1 MDMSISDKNKK
12 FSKLAALLVLLLF
25 VIWSLSSKDMMVTES
40 HVFEVKKGSSTG
52 SIAKELSD
60 KGLIKSELFF
70 ISFSKFLNA
79 NKKLKSGYYEILPD
93 TSVWTF
99 IDKISTGSVL
109 STKVTLIEGKTI
121 KFYFNQLTNDPS
133 IEASG
138 SLKDV
143 MTSIGINEPYDGW
156 FFPETY
162 SFNYGESLENV
173 LKRAHLELKKNL
185 MVLWD
190 QRDKGLPLKSPYE
203 AIILASLIENE
214 TALDDEKSLIAG
226 VFIRRL
232 NEGMRLQTDPTVIYA
247 LGDAYSPPLKKSDLR
262 INSLYNTYRN
272 KGLPPGA
279 ISSVGYQSLFAA
291 LHPSS
296 NTDLY
301 FVSKKDGSH
310 AFAPNYEKH
319 KENIKKYLNN
329 N

>member
-1 MDMSISDKNKK
+1 MSISDKNKT
-12 FSKLAALLVLLLF
+12 FSKLAALLILLLF
-25 VIWSLSSKDMMVTES
+25 AIWLLSSKDMMVTES
-40 HVFEVKKGSSTG
+40 HIFEVKKGSSMGT
-52 SIAKELSD
+52 IAKELSD

-70 ISFSKFLNA
+70 TSFSKFLNA
-79 NKKLKSGYYEILPD
+79 NNKLKSGYYEILPG

-133 IEASG
+133 IKSSG
-138 SLKDV
+138 SLKEV

-173 LKRAHLELKKNL
+173 LKRSHLELKKNL
-185 MVLWD
+185 KVLWD
-190 QRDKGLPLKSPYE
+190 QRDKDLPLKSPYE

>member
-1 MDMSISDKNKK
+1 MSISDKNKK
-12 FSKLAALLVLLLF
+12 FSKLAALFVLLLF
-25 VIWSLSSKDMMVTES
+25 AIWFLSTKDMIATES
-40 HVFEVKKGSSTG
+40 HIFEVKKGSSMG
-52 SIAKELSD
+52 SIAKELSN

-70 ISFSKFLNA
+70 TSFSKFLNA
-79 NKKLKSGYYEILPD
+79 NKKLKSGYYEILPG

-109 STKVTLIEGKTI
+109 STKVTL

-133 IEASG
+133 IKPSG
-138 SLKDV
+138 SLKEV

-173 LKRAHLELKKNL
+173 LKRAHQELMKNL

-214 TALDDEKSLIAG
+214 TALDEEKSLISG

>member
-1 MDMSISDKNKK
+1 MPISDKNKT
-12 FSKLAALLVLLLF
+12 FSKLAALLILLLF
-25 VIWSLSSKDMMVTES
+25 AIWLLSSKDMMVTES
-40 HVFEVKKGSSTG
+40 HIFEVKKGSSMGT
-52 SIAKELSD
+52 IAQELSD

-70 ISFSKFLNA
+70 TSFSKFLNA
-79 NKKLKSGYYEILPD
+79 NNKLKSGYYEILPG

-133 IEASG
+133 IKPSG
-138 SLKDV
+138 SLKEV

-173 LKRAHLELKKNL
+173 LKRSHLELKKNL
-185 MVLWD
+185 KVLWD
-190 QRDKGLPLKSPYE
+190 QRDKDLPLKSPYE

-214 TALDDEKSLIAG
+214 TALDEEKSLIAG

>member
-1 MDMSISDKNKK
+1 MSISDKNKK
-12 FSKLAALLVLLLF
+12 FSKLAALFVLLLF
-25 VIWSLSSKDMMVTES
+25 AIWFLSSKDMMATES
-40 HVFEVKKGSSTG
+40 HIFEVKKGSSMG
-52 SIAKELSD
+52 SIAQELSD

-70 ISFSKFLNA
+70 TSFSKFLNA
-79 NKKLKSGYYEILPD
+79 NKKLKSGYYEILPG

-138 SLKDV
+138 SLKEV

-173 LKRAHLELKKNL
+173 LKRAHQELMKNL

-214 TALDDEKSLIAG
+214 TALDEEKSLIAG

>member
-1 MDMSISDKNKK
+1 MSISDKNKK
-12 FSKLAALLVLLLF
+12 FSKLAALFILLLF
-25 VIWSLSSKDMMVTES
+25 TIWSLSSKDMMVTES
-40 HVFEVKKGSSTG
+40 QVFEVKKGSSMG
-52 SIAKELSD
+52 SVAQELSD
-60 KGLIKSELFF
+60 RKLIKSELFF
-70 ISFSKFLNA
+70 TSLSKLLDA
-79 NKKLKSGYYEILPD
+79 NNKLKSGHYEILPGMGI
-93 TSVWTF
+93 WTF

-109 STKVTLIEGKTI
+109 TTKITLIEGKTI
-121 KFYFNQLTNDPS
+121 NFYFNQLTNDPS
-133 IEASG
+133 ISSSG
-138 SLKDV
+138 SLKEV
-143 MTSIGINEPYDGW
+143 MESIGINEPYDGW

-173 LKRAHLELKKNL
+173 LKRTHLELNKKL

-262 INSLYNTYRN
+262 IDSLYNTYRN

-279 ISSVGYQSLFAA
+279 ISSVGYQSLYAA
-291 LHPSS
+291 LHPSG

-310 AFAPNYEKH
+310 AFAPTYEKH

>member
-1 MDMSISDKNKK
+1 MSISDKNKN

-25 VIWSLSSKDMMVTES
+25 AIWSLSSKDMIVTKS
-40 HVFEVKKGSSTG
+40 QIFEVKKGSSIG
-52 SIAKELSD
+52 SVAKELSD
-60 KGLIKSELFF
+60 EGLIKSELFF
-70 ISFSKFLNA
+70 TSFSKFLNA
-79 NKKLKSGYYEILPD
+79 NKKLKSGYYEILPG
-93 TSVWTF
+93 TSIWAF

-109 STKVTLIEGKTI
+109 VTSVTLIEGKTI

-133 IEASG
+133 IGSSG
-138 SLKDV
+138 SLKEV

-162 SFNYGESLENV
+162 NFNYGESLENV
-173 LKRAHLELKKNL
+173 LKRAHLELNKKL

-232 NEGMRLQTDPTVIYA
+232 NEDMRLQTDPTVIYA

-262 INSLYNTYRN
+262 IDSLYNTYRN

-279 ISSVGYQSLFAA
+279 ISSVGYQSLYAA
-291 LHPSS
+291 LHPAG

-310 AFAPNYEKH
+310 AFAPTYEKH
-319 KENIKKYLNN
+319 KANIKKYLNN

>member
-1 MDMSISDKNKK
+1 MSISDKNKN

-25 VIWSLSSKDMMVTES
+25 AIWSLSSKDMIVTKS
-40 HVFEVKKGSSTG
+40 QIFEVKKGSSIG
-52 SIAKELSD
+52 SVAKELSD
-60 KGLIKSELFF
+60 EGLIKSELFF
-70 ISFSKFLNA
+70 TSFSKFLNA
-79 NKKLKSGYYEILPD
+79 NKKLKSGYYEILPG
-93 TSVWTF
+93 TSIWAF

-109 STKVTLIEGKTI
+109 VTSVTLIEGKTI

-133 IEASG
+133 IGPSG
-138 SLKDV
+138 SLKEV

-162 SFNYGESLENV
+162 NFNYGESLENV
-173 LKRAHLELKKNL
+173 LKRAHLELNKKL

-262 INSLYNTYRN
+262 IDSLYNTYRN

-279 ISSVGYQSLFAA
+279 ISSVGYQSLYAA
-291 LHPSS
+291 LHPSG

-310 AFAPNYEKH
+310 AFAPTYEKH

>member
-1 MDMSISDKNKK
+1 MSISDENKK
-12 FSKLAALLVLLLF
+12 FSKLAALFVLLLF
-25 VIWSLSSKDMMVTES
+25 AIWFLSTKDMIATES
-40 HVFEVKKGSSTG
+40 HIFEVKKGSSMG
-52 SIAKELSD
+52 SIAKELSN

-70 ISFSKFLNA
+70 TSFSKFLNA
-79 NKKLKSGYYEILPD
+79 NKKLKSGYYEILPG

-133 IEASG
+133 IKSSG
-138 SLKDV
+138 SLKEV

-173 LKRAHLELKKNL
+173 LKRAHQELMKNL

-214 TALDDEKSLIAG
+214 TALDEEKSLISG

>member
-1 MDMSISDKNKK
+1 MPISDKNKT
-12 FSKLAALLVLLLF
+12 FSKLAALLILLLF
-25 VIWSLSSKDMMVTES
+25 AIWLLSSKDMMVTES
-40 HVFEVKKGSSTG
+40 HIFEVKKGSSMGT
-52 SIAKELSD
+52 IAQELSD

-70 ISFSKFLNA
+70 TSFSKFLNA
-79 NKKLKSGYYEILPD
+79 NNKLKSGYYEILPG

-133 IEASG
+133 IKPSG
-138 SLKDV
+138 SLKEV

-173 LKRAHLELKKNL
+173 LKRSHLELKKNL
-185 MVLWD
+185 KVLWD
-190 QRDKGLPLKSPYE
+190 QRDKDLPLKSPYE

-214 TALDDEKSLIAG
+214 TALDEEKSLIAG

-296 NTDLY
+296 NADLY

>member
-1 MDMSISDKNKK
+1 MSISDKNKK
-12 FSKLAALLVLLLF
+12 FSKLAALFVLLLF
-25 VIWSLSSKDMMVTES
+25 AIWFLSTKDMIATES
-40 HVFEVKKGSSTG
+40 HIFEVKKGSSMG
-52 SIAKELSD
+52 SIAKELSN

-70 ISFSKFLNA
+70 TSFSKFLNA
-79 NKKLKSGYYEILPD
+79 NKKLKSGYYEILPG

-133 IEASG
+133 IKASG
-138 SLKDV
+138 SLKEV

-173 LKRAHLELKKNL
+173 LKRAHQELMKNL

-214 TALDDEKSLIAG
+214 TALDEEKSLIAG

>member
-1 MDMSISDKNKK
+1 MSISDKNKK
-12 FSKLAALLVLLLF
+12 FSKLAALFVLLLF
-25 VIWSLSSKDMMVTES
+25 AIWSLSSKDMTVTES
-40 HVFEVKKGSSTG
+40 HIFEVKKGSSMG
-52 SIAKELSD
+52 SIAQELSD

-70 ISFSKFLNA
+70 TSFSKFLNA
-79 NKKLKSGYYEILPD
+79 NKKLKSGYYEILPG

-133 IEASG
+133 IKPSG
-138 SLKDV
+138 SLKEV

-173 LKRAHLELKKNL
+173 LKRAHQELMKNL

-214 TALDDEKSLIAG
+214 TALDEEKSLIAG

-310 AFAPNYEKH
+310 AFAPNYETH

>member
-1 MDMSISDKNKK
+1 MSISDKNKT
-12 FSKLAALLVLLLF
+12 FSKLAALLILLLF
-25 VIWSLSSKDMMVTES
+25 AIWLLSSKDMMVTES
-40 HVFEVKKGSSTG
+40 HIFEVKKGSSMGT
-52 SIAKELSD
+52 IAQELSD

-70 ISFSKFLNA
+70 TSFSKFLNA
-79 NKKLKSGYYEILPD
+79 NNKLKSGYYEILPG

-133 IEASG
+133 IKPSG
-138 SLKDV
+138 SLKEV

-173 LKRAHLELKKNL
+173 LKRSHLELKKNL
-185 MVLWD
+185 KVLWD
-190 QRDKGLPLKSPYE
+190 QRDKDLPLKSPYE